1 MRQCMLL
8 IVLQRTSMQASQQRG
23 TQWAAATC
31 VGPGEPCPALPC
43 PAVSLQAKGCWAP
56 TAPTLASPTLA
67 AMTGVQSRAVTEVEA
82 Q

>member
-1 MRQCMLL
+1 MHAPDCAPEDFDAGF
-8 IVLQRTSMQASQQRG
+8 S
-23 TQWAAATC
+23 AAGHS
-31 VGPGEPCPALPC
+31 VGCSHVCGARRALPCPAC